1 MMITTSKQIST
12 HFHSYEFVC
21 QHCGNI
27 KIDEN
32 LVNKMEHIFDKLQA
46 SKCIISSGYRCW
58 NYDIYVGG
66 FAGRHSEGLASDCV
80 FYDKNGN
87 MIPSKIVC
95 CVAYDLGELN
105 GIAKID
111 EYYVHLDNRQ
121 NGYYHGDETKGINN
135 CWTNPYTYFNVSSLD
150 VSKYTGENKI
160 STDELA
166 REVLKGKY
174 GNGEERKKKLG
185 SRYQEVQNR
194 VNELLKQNE
203 KCINDIAREVI
214 NGNWGN
220 GQQRKEK
227 LEKAGFNYQLVQNR
241 VNEIL
246 RG

>member
-1 MMITTSKQIST
+1 MITISKQIST

-46 SKCIISSGYRCW
+46 SKCIISSGYRCP
-58 NYDIYVGG
+58 NYDTQIGG
-66 FAGRHSEGLASDCV
+66 FIGRHAEGLASDCV
-80 FYDKNGN
+80 YYDKNGN

-135 CWTNPYTYFNVSSLD
+135 CWTNPYTYFNVSTKD
-150 VSKYTGENKI
+150 VAKYTGENKATI
-160 STDELA
+160 EQLA
-166 REVLKGKY
+166 QEVLQGKY
-174 GNGEERKKKLG
+174 GNGQDRKRALG
-185 SRYQEVQNR
+185 SQYQLVQNK
-194 VNELLKQNE
+194 VNELIKQGADYID
-203 KCINDIAREVI
+203 KIARKVI
-214 NGNWGN
+214 NGDYGN
-220 GQQRKEK
+220 GLERKQQ
-227 LEKAGFNYQLVQNR
+227 LEKEGFNYQLVQNR